1 MRYDWLVDM
10 VSRAQDYETAR
21 NSISLSFD
29 VSPPALLRDIDDC
42 EALLGVHLPPSYKDF
57 LRTWNGF
64 TFIRYDHTDDSCKVP
79 NTAHVFG
86 TEMLLTEA
94 IAWKFARASR
104 DRPRLCDD
112 VVPVAGADRRR
123 RLCPCFICRGA
134 AWALR

>member
-94 IAWKFARASR
+94 IAWKKE
-104 DRPRLCDD
+104 
-112 VVPVAGADRRR
+112 RRGGYEYF
-123 RLCPCFICRGA
+123 LQFMFLNEGDM
-134 AWALR
+134 LFD